1 MPTAPIPKELQWLKN
16 QLRID
21 KPMDTGQPSAT
32 KPQSQ
37 TLRWFDAGVNL
48 FSRQFEADRPQLVMQ
63 AQQAGVVEQLLISSD
78 LAETVLNIEFAS
90 HWPGL
95 YCSAGVH
102 PHQAAAVSP
111 DWLQQLQQLLNQPAV
126 VAVGECGLDFDRMF
140 SPQQQQIDV
149 FSAQLTLARHLHKA
163 VYLHERAAFDTQL
176 QLLKEHQ
183 ISDGIA
189 HCFTGNREQMQH
201 YLDLGLYIGIT
212 GWLCDERR
220 GGELQDALRYLPL
233 DRLILETD
241 APYLLPR
248 TLTIKPKP
256 RRNEPAFLPAI
267 AHAVAA
273 IGSYSLAD
281 VAWHSRQNCQLL
293 FGLEPIC

>member
-102 PHQAAAVSP
+102 PHQAATVSP

-233 DRLILETD
+233 RPTDPGNRMRLICYQE
-241 APYLLPR
+241 R
-248 TLTIKPKP
+248 
-256 RRNEPAFLPAI
+256 
-267 AHAVAA
+267 
-273 IGSYSLAD
+273 
-281 VAWHSRQNCQLL
+281 
-293 FGLEPIC
+293 